1 MSGALNSIFG
11 GGNIFGALLSIAS
24 IAFPPLAIASSLTNL
39 LTQTLGQAL
48 KAGID
53 MLMQQF
59 GLPKFVGEM
68 IKGVIDQAVN
78 ANQKASSPGA
88 DQLVN
93 EQAGEKVK
101 AWGTDFTKQFV
112 DRVVDEVKDGGPA
125 DGAKKRSASS
135 WLEVIALAMADAM
148 SEKSGKMIDLSK
160 EIKDLSRVKIDKD
173 DIQGQKENAADMQSA
188 QASLNA
194 TGKEFEMLTNT
205 MKNVVDTIGNS
216 LAQAARKS

>member
-1 MSGALNSIFG
+1 MSGALGSVFG
-11 GGNIFGALLSIAS
+11 GGNIFGALINIAS
-24 IAFPPLAIASSLTNL
+24 MMFPPMAIASSLTNL

-53 MLMQQF
+53 ILQQQL
-59 GLPKFVGEM
+59 GLPKFVGDLV
-68 IKGVIDQAVN
+68 KGVIDQAVSS
-78 ANQKASSPGA
+78 NQRPTADGA
-88 DQLVN
+88 DELVN
-93 EQAGEKVK
+93 EQFGEKVK

-112 DRVVDEVKDGGPA
+112 DKVIDDVKDDGA
-125 DGAKKRSASS
+125 TSGAKKRSASS
-135 WLEVIALAMADAM
+135 WLEVIALAMAEAM
-148 SEKSGKMIDLSK
+148 SEKSSKMIDLSD

-205 MKNVVDTIGNS
+205 MKSVVDTIGNA

>member
-78 ANQKASSPGA
+78 ANQKASSHRSCPKERCA
-88 DQLVN
+88 TVILWPTILWQD
-93 EQAGEKVK
+93 
-101 AWGTDFTKQFV
+101 AWPRLLRRGRGLWRFFL
-112 DRVVDEVKDGGPA
+112 P
-125 DGAKKRSASS
+125 
-135 WLEVIALAMADAM
+135 
-148 SEKSGKMIDLSK
+148 
-160 EIKDLSRVKIDKD
+160 
-173 DIQGQKENAADMQSA
+173 
-188 QASLNA
+188 SLW
-194 TGKEFEMLTNT
+194 FW
-205 MKNVVDTIGNS
+205 
-216 LAQAARKS
+216 